1 MKTDRKCIALI
12 APAARLSFGEAFGLP
27 PDGNYTKQL
36 CRLLRKIGFQKIY
49 DVNNGADETTI
60 VDTEELLEHKKQ
72 GKYTFTSCCPGWV
85 NFMETRYP
93 ELIPFM
99 STAKSCVEILGQ
111 LVRKHEPDAFIVEIM
126 PCTAKKIERKRDNN
140 IDAAIT
146 VVEITDYL
154 KELRYTK
161 EDLQVE

>member
-1 MKTDRKCIALI
+1 
-12 APAARLSFGEAFGLP
+12 
-27 PDGNYTKQL
+27 
-36 CRLLRKIGFQKIY
+36 
-49 DVNNGADETTI
+49 
-60 VDTEELLEHKKQ
+60 
-72 GKYTFTSCCPGWV
+72 
-85 NFMETRYP
+85 METRYP
-93 ELIPFM
+93 ELIPLM

-154 KELRYTK
+154 KGLHFTK
-161 EDLQVE
+161 EDVQVEQDDDHGFDVPYHFCSGSAFIFGRTGGVGVSVLRQLACQSGA